1 VVVRKD
7 RFEELFM
14 GVEDVASPGPGV
26 EAKFV
31 EFFAEGN
38 EVDKIEVLLVPER
51 QLIGILPKSTANC
64 SDFRDSIE
72 MRMLG

>member
-1 VVVRKD
+1 
-7 RFEELFM
+7 M
-14 GVEDVASPGPGV
+14 EDVASAGPGV

-31 EFFAEGN
+31 ELFAEGN
-38 EVDKIEVLLVPER
+38 EVDKVEFLFVPEG
-51 QLIGILPKSTANC
+51 QLIGILPKSAANC